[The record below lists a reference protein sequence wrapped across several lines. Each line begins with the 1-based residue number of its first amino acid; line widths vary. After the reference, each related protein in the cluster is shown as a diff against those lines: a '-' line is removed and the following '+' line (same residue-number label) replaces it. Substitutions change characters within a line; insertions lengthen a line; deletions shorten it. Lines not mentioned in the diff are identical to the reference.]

1 MASTRNK
8 VQEAQPDSVE
18 AFKKAILARFDNLA
32 KRLQGVAKFV
42 LENPDVIAFETL
54 ATIAEQSQSHPST
67 IVRFA
72 QEFGFKGA
80 SQMQRL
86 YRDRFLSNQK
96 SLSYYER
103 IRRIGDGRLQKE
115 NPSPLELLSEFSD
128 ASIHSLEHL
137 RETINRRDLSRAV
150 RYLNKADTIYV
161 AGFRRS
167 FPVASYLFYAL
178 HRINK
183 RVHIIDGLAGMRSD
197 EASLI
202 TRKDLLIA
210 VTFKPY
216 ASETLDVVVQA
227 STRKAN
233 IIAFTDN
240 ELSPV
245 IAKANIS
252 FLIKEA
258 EVHQFRS
265 LTATLCLAQTLVIA
279 DAFDATKN

>member
-1 MASTRNK
+1 MASTRNE
-8 VQEAQPDSVE
+8 VQDTRPDSVT
-18 AFKKAILARFDNLA
+18 ALKKAILARFDNLA

-54 ATIAEQSQSHPST
+54 ATIAEKSQSHPST

-72 QEFGFKGA
+72 QEFGFDGA
-80 SQMQRL
+80 SKMQRL
-86 YRDRFLSNQK
+86 YRDKFLSDQN
-96 SLSYYER
+96 SLSYYDR
-103 IRRIGDGRLQKE
+103 IRRIEDGRLQKE
-115 NPSPLELLSEFSD
+115 NPSPIELLTEFSD
-128 ASIHSLEHL
+128 ASIQSLEHL
-137 RETINRRDLSRAV
+137 RETVNRRDLSRAV
-150 RYLNKADTIYV
+150 KYLSKADTIYV

-178 HRINK
+178 HRNNK
-183 RVHIIDGLAGMRSD
+183 RVHIIDGLAGMLSD

-202 TRKDLLIA
+202 TRDDVLIA

-227 STRKAN
+227 STAKAN
-233 IIAFTDN
+233 IIAFTDS

-252 FLIKEA
+252 FLIKEF

-265 LTATLCLAQTLVIA
+265 LTATMCLAQTLVIA
-279 DAFDATKN
+279 DAFDSTKN